1 MCNTCDFAQGFS
13 FLIFISLICHVM
25 DLSLVIKLRHRK
37 YGWVYGGETEYSEW
51 A

>member
-1 MCNTCDFAQGFS
+1 M
-13 FLIFISLICHVM
+13 SLICHVM